1 MQKPWQDIVTYPLGQ
16 RKGKPR
22 DKGLT
27 MVIDKG
33 IGIDELRNLFEIS
46 GEYID
51 YLKLGF
57 GTSVLYSKSL
67 LADKLFLCNRYHV
80 EAYPGGTLMEV
91 AYIQGRFM
99 AFLERAKK
107 LGFKTIEISDGT
119 IHLDENMRQH
129 CIKSAVKEGFTVLTE
144 IGKKIPGDSPP
155 INDLLVL
162 AEKDLAAGA
171 RKVILEARE
180 SGKGIGVYDKNGQ
193 IIEEI
198 MEEISQNAN
207 DVDNIIWEAPLK
219 NQQFEL
225 IRRFGSEV
233 SLGNIAPHEVLSLE
247 TLRTGLRGDTLNLTL
262 TSEKKLAQANY

>member
-1 MQKPWQDIVTYPLGQ
+1 MQNPWQDIVTYPLGQ

-22 DKGLT
+22 DRGLT

-33 IGIDELRNLFEIS
+33 MGIDELRNLFEIS

-67 LADKLFLCNRYHV
+67 LADKLLLCNRYHV

-99 AFLERAKK
+99 AYLERAKE

-119 IHLDENMRQH
+119 IHLDENIRQY
-129 CIKSAVKEGFTVLTE
+129 CIKSSVKEGFTVLTE
-144 IGKKIPGDSPP
+144 IGKKSPEESP
-155 INDLLVL
+155 HINDLLVL

-171 RKVILEARE
+171 WKVILEARE
-180 SGKGIGVYDKNGQ
+180 SGKGIGAYDKNGQ

-198 MEEISQNAN
+198 IETISQNAN
-207 DVDNIIWEAPLK
+207 VVDNIMWEAPLK

-225 IRRFGSEV
+225 ICRFGSEV
-233 SLGNIAPHEVLSLE
+233 NLGNIAPNEALSLE
-247 TLRTGLRGDTLNLTL
+247 ALRTGLRGDTLKLTQI
-262 TSEKKLAQANY
+262 TERIPAQA